1 MNGFWFHKR
10 AIKWLFS
17 GFIITSISWL
27 SAQERQSIG
36 GKIVDRAT
44 QEPIEY
50 ANIRL
55 FKTSDSTLVGGAV
68 SDNHGIFAIQPVA
81 RDTYCVRISCIG
93 YEETTKSIVVDREK
107 ADAGTIYLQ
116 EKAETIR
123 EAVVVVERAKAKSER
138 DKTAFFISKK
148 MTDVSNTGTDLLKL
162 IPGIQIDFMQNIS
175 LEGSNNILILVDGK
189 ERDRNFIRQL
199 NPKEI
204 DKIEVISSP
213 PANYDGNATGVI
225 NVVLKKEHNAGISGQ
240 INAEIPTSSS
250 AIYIFP
256 NYNLSLGWKKLTFFT
271 SYNGEMSYFDI
282 HESTYRKTGNKAGT
296 TELFADQYVKQR
308 NWSHRFNYGFDYT
321 FDKRNQL
328 SFYGFYNVYSNG
340 HNGTTISRAS
350 GVQNRQ
356 WEAIKKDTDK
366 NRRNYYSLFYNHRF
380 NTTGHELS
388 VEASNYHLNAEN
400 STEYHN
406 IAEKNILAT
415 NIVKPQQNAFSIKA
429 DYTRPLTAAVSLAA
443 GIKTKLQT
451 LTDRN
456 TGSFHY
462 NENSYAA
469 YGALSYKQTKFD
481 TSLGLR
487 TEQSESRLNNSF
499 DTHIFAFLPS
509 VNIRFQL
516 SDKQNI
522 RFSFSRSIA
531 RPNLYQLNP
540 AVSIDD
546 PFTVRVGNPTL
557 KPEFRTA
564 LFLEHSIRFAS
575 NYFATRLF
583 YNKTTDAINKLTFVN
598 DTCAFETKTY
608 NLGTIHQYGIQ
619 LSGSFKLG
627 IATLNP
633 YVRIY
638 GLHGVG
644 NNTVQQYA
652 VKNKRTTGIE
662 SGLSAIVS
670 VTNTLALS
678 LSAQYATPLQ
688 AIQSNTFCDALYFV
702 SLDKTITENLKIGA
716 VSGLPFARKFTYAGS
731 DTDGNNFSSRYNGY
745 LLMPTVPLW
754 FRVSYQFHSGKK
766 RSQIKRETE
775 EPENLP
781 KRGF

>member
-1 MNGFWFHKR
+1 MNGFWLQKR
-10 AIKWLFS
+10 TIKWLFS
-17 GFIITSISWL
+17 GMIIASISGL
-27 SAQERQSIG
+27 SAQNKQSIG
-36 GKIVDRAT
+36 GKIIDRTT
-44 QEPIEY
+44 QEVIGY

-55 FKTSDSTLVGGAV
+55 FKASDSTLVGGAA
-68 SDNHGIFAIQPVA
+68 SDNHGSFSIQPVA
-81 RDTYCVRISCIG
+81 RGAYRLRISCIG
-93 YEETTKSIVVDREK
+93 YEEATKSIVVDREK

-116 EKAETIR
+116 GKSVTMR
-123 EAVVVVERAKAKSER
+123 EAVVVAERAKAKSER
-138 DKTAFFISKK
+138 DKTTFFISKK

-162 IPGIQIDFMQNIS
+162 IPGIQIDFMQNVS
-175 LEGSNNILILVDGK
+175 LEGSSNILILVNGK
-189 ERDRNFIRQL
+189 ERDRSFISQL

-213 PANYDGNATGVI
+213 PANYDGNVTGVI

-240 INAEIPTSSS
+240 INAEIPTSGS
-250 AIYIFP
+250 AVYIFP
-256 NYNLSLGWKKLTFFT
+256 NYNLSLGWQKLTLFT
-271 SYNGEMSYFDI
+271 SYNGEMSYFDM
-282 HESTYRKTGNKAGT
+282 HESTYRKTWNNTGT
-296 TELFADQYVKQR
+296 TELFSDQYVKQR
-308 NWSHRFNYGFDYT
+308 NWSHRFHYGFDYT
-321 FDKRNQL
+321 FDTRNQL
-328 SFYGFYNVYSNG
+328 SFYGFYNPYSNG
-340 HNGTTISRAS
+340 HNGTAVSRVS

-356 WEAIKKDTDK
+356 WEAIKKDRDK
-366 NRRNYYSLFYNHRF
+366 NNRNYYSLFYNHRF
-380 NTTGHELS
+380 NANGHELS
-388 VEASNYHLNAEN
+388 IEMSNYHLNAEN
-400 STEYHN
+400 STEYRSVS
-406 IAEKNILAT
+406 EKNIFAT
-415 NIVKPQQNAFSIKA
+415 NTVKPRQNAFSLKA

-456 TGSFHY
+456 TTNFRY

-469 YGALSYKQTKFD
+469 YGSLSYKQTKFD
-481 TSLGLR
+481 ASLGLR
-487 TEQSESRLNNSF
+487 AEQSESTLKNSF
-499 DTHIFAFLPS
+499 NTHLFAFSPS
-509 VNIRFQL
+509 VNIRLQL

-540 AVSIDD
+540 AVSTDD
-546 PFTVRVGNPTL
+546 PFTIRKGNPTL

-564 LFLEHSIRFAS
+564 LFMEHSVRFAS

-598 DTCAFETKTY
+598 DTNAFETKTY

-633 YVRIY
+633 YVRLY
-638 GLHGVG
+638 GLHEIG
-644 NNTVQQYA
+644 NSTAQQYA

-678 LSAQYATPLQ
+678 ISAQYATPLQ

-702 SLDKTITENLKIGA
+702 SLDKTVNQNMKIGV

-731 DTDGNNFSSRYNGY
+731 DTDGSNFISRYKGN

-754 FRVSYQFHSGKK
+754 LRVSYQFHSGKK
-766 RSQIKRETE
+766 SNQIKRETE